1 MTTNNLSA
9 DKKLDLL
16 LEKVVGIEQSQKSM
30 QKNITEMK
38 SDINEMKSDIT
49 EMKSDVKDLIV
60 TAGDIAIHTGTT
72 ADRVTQLEKFT
83 PFKSGAFVA

>member
-1 MTTNNLSA
+1 MTLKNLST
-9 DKKLDLL
+9 DQKLDLI

-30 QKNITEMK
+30 QK
-38 SDINEMKSDIT
+38 DIK

-72 ADRVTQLEKFT
+72 ADRVTKLEKFT

>member
-1 MTTNNLSA
+1 MTPKNLST
-9 DKKLDLL
+9 DQKLDLI
-16 LEKVVGIEQSQKSM
+16 LEKVVAIEQSQKSM
-30 QKNITEMK
+30 QK
-38 SDINEMKSDIT
+38 DIK
-49 EMKSDVKDLIV
+49 EMKSDVKDLVV

>member
-30 QKNITEMK
+30 QK
-38 SDINEMKSDIT
+38 DINEMKSDIT